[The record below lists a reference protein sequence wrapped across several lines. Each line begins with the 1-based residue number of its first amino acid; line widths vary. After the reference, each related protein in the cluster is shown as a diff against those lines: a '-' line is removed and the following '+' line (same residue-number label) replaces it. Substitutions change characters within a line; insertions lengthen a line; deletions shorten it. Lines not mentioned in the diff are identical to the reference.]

1 MDSMCLVSTYQIP
14 IPVPFHSILTDNFT
28 SVSHKYTLL
37 TPDEEK
43 FVPNMT
49 SNDNRMEI
57 RHNWD
62 MLMPRKLQLS
72 FNFKDSIYVC

>member
-1 MDSMCLVSTYQIP
+1 MGSMCLVSTYQFQSLHTAN
-14 IPVPFHSILTDNFT
+14 VDWNFAL
-28 SVSHKYTLL
+28 VSHKYTLL

-72 FNFKDSIYVC
+72 T